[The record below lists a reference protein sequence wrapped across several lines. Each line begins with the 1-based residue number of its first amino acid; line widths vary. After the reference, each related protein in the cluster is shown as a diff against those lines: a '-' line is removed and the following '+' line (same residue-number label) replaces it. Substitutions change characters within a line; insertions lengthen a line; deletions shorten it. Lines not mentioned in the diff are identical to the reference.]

1 MNNRGNTF
9 TNVEVEASEWLVF
22 LDKNVVA
29 PDDRARF
36 EAWLGADP
44 EHERVFRRQKSAW
57 SVVPSLAGLEDIEAL
72 MAPGWAE
79 RLLAASRRAGQS
91 IGAILSRP
99 LVPAAGLAA
108 AALVVIMLLTI
119 ERGSET
125 ILPVEPDFATA
136 LAEVRDLT
144 LSDGSTVTLGA
155 ASSLDVNFTDEERR
169 VTLLA
174 GEAFF
179 SVPKDANRPFIV
191 TAGETRVRVIGTQF
205 DVHRGVESVRVSV
218 LEGVV
223 EVTRPGV
230 VTNLVTPAPEVKLIL
245 TGGQQVVSSK
255 RGIITAVRE
264 IDKNDIAPWRA
275 GRLVYVDERLSDI
288 IADVNRYYAGEIQLD
303 DKTIGD
309 MRFTAAFRTDQ
320 IDRMILIITTA
331 LPLEADRPS
340 DNRIVLRRRTEG
352 G

>member
-1 MNNRGNTF
+1 M
-9 TNVEVEASEWLVF
+9 
-22 LDKNVVA
+22 
-29 PDDRARF
+29 
-36 EAWLGADP
+36 
-44 EHERVFRRQKSAW
+44 
-57 SVVPSLAGLEDIEAL
+57 
-72 MAPGWAE
+72 
-79 RLLAASRRAGQS
+79 
-91 IGAILSRP
+91 
-99 LVPAAGLAA
+99 
-108 AALVVIMLLTI
+108 
-119 ERGSET
+119 
-125 ILPVEPDFATA
+125 
-136 LAEVRDLT
+136 
-144 LSDGSTVTLGA
+144 
-155 ASSLDVNFTDEERR
+155 
-169 VTLLA
+169 
-174 GEAFF
+174 
-179 SVPKDANRPFIV
+179 
-191 TAGETRVRVIGTQF
+191 
-205 DVHRGVESVRVSV
+205 ESVRASV